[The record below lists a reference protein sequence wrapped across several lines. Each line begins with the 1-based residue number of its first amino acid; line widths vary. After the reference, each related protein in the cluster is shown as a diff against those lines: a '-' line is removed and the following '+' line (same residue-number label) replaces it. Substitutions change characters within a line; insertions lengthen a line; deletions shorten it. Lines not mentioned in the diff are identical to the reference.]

1 MQIFAYLRVVAYLLL
16 LCMLC
21 YVQCACICIC
31 FHASAFAPTFM
42 LMHVADAIYQPVS
55 IDRHKHF
62 DEQINSKTQ
71 FRLLKSSFDR
81 LLFVETLSRV
91 LLVGWGCGGWVV
103 VVKTFKNSIAE
114 RVQPAPIYLR
124 YIRIPFQIN
133 CRASAERVQPGPIYW
148 RYISTFIVN
157 AVQKQK
163 QKTLL
168 RLSDYP

>member
-1 MQIFAYLRVVAYLLL
+1 MHIHADICILTCSRILIAFMHV
-16 LCMLC
+16 MLC
-21 YVQCACICIC
+21 TMCMYLYMLSCICIC
-31 FHASAFAPTFM
+31 TNIYK

-103 VVKTFKNSIAE
+103 VVKTFKNSTAE
-114 RVQPAPIYLR
+114 REQPAPIYL
-124 YIRIPFQIN
+124 
-133 CRASAERVQPGPIYW
+133 
-148 RYISTFIVN
+148 
-157 AVQKQK
+157 
-163 QKTLL
+163 
-168 RLSDYP
+168 